1 MPTIPDPPLNL
12 AEDVL
17 LRSKSTLGL
26 TWSNAEYIGS
36 DAIIDYRISIAQS
49 DGSYSVLA
57 SNVLSASYQA
67 TGLSAGVTYLF
78 KIESRNSYGYSA
90 LSDST
95 SIYCAYKPDPPLT
108 ITTLNFGN

>member
-1 MPTIPDPPLNL
+1 MPTTPDPPINL

-36 DAIIDYRISIAQS
+36 EAIIDYRISMAQS
-49 DGSYSVLA
+49 DESYTVLA

-67 TGLSAGVTYLF
+67 TGLSTGVTYLF
-78 KIESRNSYGYSA
+78 KVESRNSFGYSA
-90 LSDST
+90 LSDII
-95 SIYCAYKPDPPLT
+95 SIYSAYKPDPPHT
-108 ITTLNFGN
+108 ITTLNSGN